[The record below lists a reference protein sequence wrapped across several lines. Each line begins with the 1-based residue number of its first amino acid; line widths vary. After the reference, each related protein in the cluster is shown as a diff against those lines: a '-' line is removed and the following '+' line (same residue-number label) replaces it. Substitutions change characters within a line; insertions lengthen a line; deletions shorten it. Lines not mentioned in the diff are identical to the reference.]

1 MSKNDLSGD
10 LSPENE
16 SGASPD
22 TREDSLAEDAV
33 SERLEADEQPHD
45 GLTDEERAL
54 ELEFG
59 PSNEDEPIEKPVDSY
74 FDDDE
79 NWDELSDTIIHQD
92 EFSVVAQQNE
102 AVVKW
107 NIEGLYDEDGKVRGK
122 RSLRNNPPL
131 FVVSDSNGEEATFV
145 LTKELSGV
153 LANHFENAH
162 RAYYGIRPRDEMSFR
177 EKLGEA
183 KTGIKNNMGKAII
196 IGGLLVGLL
205 IFGLVF

>member
-10 LSPENE
+10 LSPENKL
-16 SGASPD
+16 GASSDIP
-22 TREDSLAEDAV
+22 EASLAENAV
-33 SERLEADEQPHD
+33 SDPLEAHEQSND
-45 GLTDEERAL
+45 GLTAEERAL

-59 PSNEDEPIEKPVDSY
+59 PSPEEPLAEKSADSY

-79 NWDELSDTIIHQD
+79 NWDKLSDTIIHQD
-92 EFSVVAQQNE
+92 EFSVVAQQDE

-145 LTKELSGV
+145 LTKDLAGV

-162 RAYYGIRPRDEMSFR
+162 RAYYGIRPRDEMSFK

-183 KTGIKNNMGKAII
+183 KTGLKNNMGKAII